1 MSHFIKLLF
10 IILKT
15 LYNFYLH
22 SQSIELKEKYKLTN
36 KYFKE
41 KKYKEAIYSNENALQ
56 LSINEFGKNHLTTA
70 TLYENKGRLLL
81 ELNNFSEA
89 EVQFRKV
96 LEIRNILLED
106 YNPDVAEALDYLALS
121 LRKQNKLNEAI
132 SEHNKVLNIMG
143 NIIANNPG
151 QISEL
156 SRRSALY
163 RARAYQTKGQLLI
176 REGNYNDAKGN
187 FNIAGKIFERTLG
200 NNKKELELLKVE
212 IKKLKEIIN

>member
-10 IILKT
+10 IILT
-15 LYNFYLH
+15 ILYNFYLH

-89 EVQFRKV
+89 EAQFRKV

-176 REGNYNDAKGN
+176 REGNYDDAKGN
-187 FNIAGKIFERTLG
+187 FKIAKKIFERTLG
-200 NNKKELELLKVE
+200 KNKKELDNIITE
-212 IKKLKEIIN
+212 IKKLNEIGK